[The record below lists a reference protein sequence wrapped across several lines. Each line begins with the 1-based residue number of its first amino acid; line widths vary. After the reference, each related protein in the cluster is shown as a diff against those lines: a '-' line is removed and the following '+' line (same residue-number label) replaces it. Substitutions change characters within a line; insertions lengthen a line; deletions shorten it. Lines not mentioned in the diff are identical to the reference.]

1 MIKIILTNRN
11 PALSIAKVSIEE
23 NWGIIMVEKEIFK
36 NWIKK

>member
-23 NWGIIMVEKEIFK
+23 NLGIIIVEKEIFK
-36 NWIKK
+36 N